1 MKKDISL
8 LVNDLIKEYNVHV
21 EDAFIDKQEG
31 SEVLNIVID
40 SSEVIDLNKITEV
53 SRIINKAIDEKMN
66 LDVDYVDIYSKE
78 KGDNE
83 NE

>member
-40 SSEVIDLNKITEV
+40 SSDVIDLNKITEV

>member
-21 EDAFIDKQEG
+21 EDAFIDKQED

-40 SSEVIDLNKITEV
+40 SSDVIDLNKITEV